1 MLVSDVHCRDF
12 VLFPHDLSH
21 LSHGSWT
28 VRSLRWGCT
37 SIVALGSPCGAQAT
51 SRHPIRGSVNTS
63 QIQTQPIVAECHLCA
78 RHNQIYSLSFKAV
91 LKSRYY
97 FLQFLYEEIEFQKRF
112 VSSLL
117 ASAGHSWGSQ
127 STSPPARAAS
137 RPPQQVERECAA
149 TQSPAP
155 GAAGLPGA
163 QQGKGLQIEI

>member
-37 SIVALGSPCGAQAT
+37 SIVTLGSPCGAQAT

-137 RPPQQVERECAA
+137 RPPQHVGTRMCSHTEPSARGCGPPW
-149 TQSPAP
+149 SPA
-155 GAAGLPGA
+155 GERAAD
-163 QQGKGLQIEI
+163 